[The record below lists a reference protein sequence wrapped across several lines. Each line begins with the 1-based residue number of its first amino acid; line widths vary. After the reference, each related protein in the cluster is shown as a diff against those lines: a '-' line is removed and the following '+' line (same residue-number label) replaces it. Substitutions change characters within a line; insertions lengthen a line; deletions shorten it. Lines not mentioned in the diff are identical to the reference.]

1 MERTR
6 VAERRSC
13 VTDRTVMHVFS
24 YGGYVTASEL
34 EHPASQL
41 GYLPSPGIAARS
53 EPSHHK
59 GCKAMHVFA
68 HREKAGAQCVSFP
81 LLIRGSNA

>member
-13 VTDRTVMHVFS
+13 VTDRAVMHVFS

-59 GCKAMHVFA
+59 GCKAMHVLCTSSPTGKRLARSASLF
-68 HREKAGAQCVSFP
+68 RS
-81 LLIRGSNA
+81 